1 MKRITLFAM
10 TNIAVLLVLG
20 IIMRLFGIDRMVD
33 QSGTVNFQALMVFS
47 LVWGMA
53 GSLISLAISKWSAK
67 RMAGCRV
74 IETPGNETERWL
86 LQIVRRQAENAGI
99 NMPEVAIYDSPVINA
114 FATGA
119 RRNNAL
125 VAVSTGLLQAMS
137 KDEAEAVLGH
147 EISHVANG
155 DMITLTLIQGVL
167 NAFVI
172 FFSRIVAYAVNR
184 GSDRGGMSFFMVS
197 MVMQVLLGFLATMIV
212 RWFSR
217 YREFRADEG
226 GANLAGRQKMIS
238 ALQRL
243 GQNSNPSDLPQQMAA
258 LGISGNVKSGL
269 RKLFA
274 THPPLAERI
283 QHLQRLG

>member
-20 IIMRLFGIDRMVD
+20 IIMRLFGIDQMVD

-99 NMPEVAIYDSPVINA
+99 NMPEVAVYDSPVINA

-137 KDEAEAVLGH
+137 KDVAEAVLGH

-197 MVMQVLLGFLATMIV
+197 MVMQV
-212 RWFSR
+212 
-217 YREFRADEG
+217 
-226 GANLAGRQKMIS
+226 
-238 ALQRL
+238 
-243 GQNSNPSDLPQQMAA
+243 
-258 LGISGNVKSGL
+258 
-269 RKLFA
+269 
-274 THPPLAERI
+274 
-283 QHLQRLG
+283 